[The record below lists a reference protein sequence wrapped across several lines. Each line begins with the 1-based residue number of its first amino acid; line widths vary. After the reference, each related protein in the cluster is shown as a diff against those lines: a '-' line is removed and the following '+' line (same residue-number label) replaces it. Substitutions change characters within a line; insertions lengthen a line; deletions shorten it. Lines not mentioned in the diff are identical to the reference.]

1 MSIHSSSKNMA
12 DSGLLNSGCSVP
24 FEKTVTQTM
33 NKIPRKVV
41 VFDCRLENGDAIEK
55 VLDIQGMEFSEFLR
69 TVTKEF
75 TISSEETFVLLTT
88 DRREIDLD
96 RFEELKDGNTLHLL
110 RSVDQVLSVSTKE
123 RILFLPHY
131 DTLIKSGMYEY
142 YASEGQKSL
151 PYAFAELIDNALSAT
166 SKNVGVRK
174 IDIRLMFDESQ
185 GKPAVVV
192 LDNGSGMTSKQL
204 NNWAVYRL
212 SKFSRESSAF
222 ESDHTAYVRPAPVPR
237 SLNSD
242 ISYFGVGGKQAA
254 FYIGQATRMITK
266 PAGSMDVH
274 ELLLSKEEFEKK
286 EKNKEDIYK
295 GFILNRKPG
304 DSSHVTSEDERFLHS
319 LIAEETEED
328 HFTAVVLTGVQP
340 EHIAFLRADFHLW
353 TRELAHVYHYYVHG
367 IKGNDMRPST
377 VDIDTTGNIDIRI
390 CLFEK
395 LKIPRIVDLRDI
407 INDMQ
412 TLYINSSV
420 DSFEFK
426 AQVDDEGTAEGI
438 LRYHPFLYD
447 RETFPEDPYAIP
459 SLLAD
464 DEEDCVIVNQEG
476 RGKKPIFECFWNGRL
491 IPYTTVAEFDWCAR
505 PKKSGP
511 VPAECYKRI
520 SGVLFTNDKFQ
531 VSTNKLTFMDLELRL
546 KDKETIFTRI
556 VNGQEQRVK
565 IHKEFT
571 QWLKDCHE
579 KWDKQIKF
587 LGFNGTM
594 TRTDVT
600 TKRMQ
605 SPWARFTS
613 ITWDGKTYKAG
624 QYVKSMKTH
633 PILFGTIVQFLLYGD
648 HDGDVHSTGGQVQV
662 AMEPKAI
669 FSEVRTIPISKI
681 DRGAPLTVIKKY
693 IDDELAKLPD
703 RLKVTWPEGK
713 EWSQKAVRPA
723 GTEFGPIHVEILNK
737 KGEPMT
743 RMPGSNHTS
752 SRKLLIELKVIWHAP
767 TGDVETN
774 SHICQHGGKWAYW
787 FKTMENL
794 SRLGRY
800 TLRLQTVL
808 NEVNAS
814 VCDMELL
821 PSWELQFSI
830 CEGCPE
836 RFVVG
841 VVCTPYRVCE
851 PFSISLELLDAFGNP
866 APPPADL
873 KPVLECS
880 AMEMSYEETEAS
892 GTTFSIKGVR
902 AKGLVKTCLGK
913 SFNVK
918 ITLPGLKRN
927 SQTLK
932 ISLLP
937 GHPHSLSVKP
947 DSAEIS
953 LENGQAPMFQVEV
966 LDEAGNVTTHPKLIV
981 QCQLLGAPSLPM
993 AAVDCSNT
1001 GTGLLL
1007 DKPLYIKNVQKEQI
1021 IKAKF
1026 DVPSLKNIEVVERT
1040 LKIMPS
1046 RWVAKL
1052 EIFSQED
1059 ENVTVFGD
1067 KENIGWTAGDVLENL
1082 HYRVF
1087 DEGNRM
1093 VPITDSIAKKVKVN
1107 WRADV
1112 NIEDLQQGKLPGLL
1126 IPNLVKDEH
1135 FYQVSFQDENVSVEC
1150 SFTITPRADEPKCM
1164 KATLK
1169 CGTSVRMGEELPGEI
1184 HLEVVD
1190 QYGNKTQTLKSSCV
1204 SSFGVSA
1211 EGLDKSSLK
1220 VSWQEKMEVI
1230 VVQGVKFFTGTLGS
1244 RELCFA
1250 WRDFAEYLRIT
1261 VTAGPPVKLQLVD
1274 GPEEPLQV
1282 INGKALEKPF
1292 TVQLQDDWGNPS
1304 PDQRVI
1310 VSVKPS
1316 TAALK
1321 MKSSPASQ
1329 PVDADGTAIF
1339 TISQMMAP
1347 KGEYAIEF
1355 KASFNKKSIPGP
1367 VLKVKV
1373 VPDPNKPVKLSVSYD
1388 TNSVFPAGGFLTVF
1402 AVTVVAE
1409 DGSAIGSLSP
1419 ASMSMLMWKGESS
1432 GPRPPPGAATLKC
1445 SKPKDT
1451 EKHDC
1456 FYFRDKIIPDR
1467 VGKYAI
1473 QFVLCIDKN
1482 KSLWS
1487 NQYVINVVANAP
1499 MKLTAD
1505 SQPATPLV
1513 SNIQEVASRTLIESL
1528 CLKILDEY
1536 DNPAG
1541 SDLNGTV
1548 LVSVKSSDN
1557 SEELPLF
1564 EGKTKTVQV
1573 PLSNGIAQI
1582 TDLIIMEN
1590 CPGTDRTEYILHFQ
1604 PVIPGHNLRAFEL
1617 PFLFYNDSK
1626 NQQQMAT
1633 LTKKKDR
1640 LSQSLVAY
1648 RSLFDT
1654 NNQLISELKD
1664 QLQDATNKE
1673 IHLKS
1678 DLRKSHIN
1686 VTAQM
1691 TMEEIDAV
1699 IREKVAEQERIR
1711 RQPRRACVMPD
1722 TFKSNPDV
1730 LGKVAHLAQVE
1741 DDDAAKV
1748 ISWHLSGDMDC
1759 VVTLTTAA
1767 ARQIYDDTQGRQQV
1781 MPLDSVFWRSS
1792 NRPLPHIRNGQS
1804 SFAPVGNPI
1813 FVRDLLIF
1821 PEHAESCQI
1830 VFGNL
1835 LGETILVDNLD
1846 AANHYR
1852 KGVVQ
1857 SKSPCPTLLTRH
1869 GERVRSNGKFGGLQ
1883 NKAPSI
1889 EKLRGQVFGAPLPE
1903 QYYTLFK
1910 QIELLQQYR
1919 VAMAKCRQVREDY
1932 DGHMQYMRCPE
1943 MVEKKDE
1950 MRAQEMQLKDL
1961 EHKLGMTPKR
1971 RVDGSAMKRPAEETG
1986 EPSGTLSK
1994 RARRF
1999 EKAPPLVNSPTPGRL
2014 RKKRTP

>member
-1 MSIHSSSKNMA
+1 MA
-12 DSGLLNSGCSVP
+12 DSIILSTGCP
-24 FEKTVTQTM
+24 GPLEKNVAQTPET
-33 NKIPRKVV
+33 IPRKVV
-41 VFDCRLENGDAIEK
+41 VFDRRLENGDATEK
-55 VLDIQGMEFSEFLR
+55 VLDIQGMEFSAFLR
-69 TVTKEF
+69 TVAKEF
-75 TISSEETFVLLTT
+75 SISSEEPFVLLTT
-88 DRREIDLD
+88 DRKEINAD
-96 RFEELKDGNTLHLL
+96 RFPELKDGNTLHLL

-166 SKNVGVRK
+166 SNNVGVRK
-174 IDIRLMFDESQ
+174 IHIRLMFDESQ

-212 SKFSRESSAF
+212 SKFTRESSEF
-222 ESDHTAYVRPAPVPR
+222 ESDHTGYVRPAPVPR

-254 FYIGQATRMITK
+254 FYIAQSARMITK

-274 ELLLSKEEFEKK
+274 ELLLSKDEFEKK

-295 GFILNRKPG
+295 GYILNRKPG
-304 DSSHVTSEDERFLHS
+304 DSTHITNEDERFLHS
-319 LIAEETEED
+319 LIAEEAGQD
-328 HFTAVVLTGVQP
+328 SFTAVVLTGVQP
-340 EHIAFLRADFHLW
+340 EHIAYLRADFHLW

-367 IKGNDMRPST
+367 IHGNDTRPSK
-377 VDIDTTGNIDIRI
+377 VDTDTSGNIDIQI

-395 LKIPRIVDLRDI
+395 LKVPRVVNLRE
-407 INDMQ
+407 INTDMQ
-412 TLYINSSV
+412 TLYVKSSV
-420 DSFEFK
+420 DTFEFK
-426 AQVDDEGTAEGI
+426 AQVEEDGTVEGV

-447 RETFPEDPYAIP
+447 RETYPEDPYAMP
-459 SLLAD
+459 TVPMED
-464 DEEDCVIVNQEG
+464 DEDCIISNQEG
-476 RGKKPIFECFWNGRL
+476 RGKKPLFECFWNGRL

-511 VPAECYKRI
+511 VPAECFNRI
-520 SGVLFTNDKFQ
+520 SGVLFANDKFQ

-587 LGFNGTM
+587 SGFNGTM

-600 TKRMQ
+600 TKKMQ
-605 SPWARFTS
+605 TPWARFTS
-613 ITWDGKTYKAG
+613 IEWDGKTYKAG
-624 QYVKSMKTH
+624 QYVKSVKTH

-669 FSEVRTIPISKI
+669 FGEVRTIPISKI
-681 DRGAPLTVIKKY
+681 DRGATLTAIRKY

-703 RLKVTWPEGK
+703 RLRVTWPEGN
-713 EWSQKAVRPA
+713 EWSQRDVRPA
-723 GTEFGPIHVEILNK
+723 GTVFGPIHVEILNK
-737 KGEPMT
+737 KGESMA
-743 RMPGSNHTS
+743 RMPGPNFSAS
-752 SRKLLIELKVIWHAP
+752 KKLLIELTVIWHSPA
-767 TGDVETN
+767 GDVETN

-794 SRLGRY
+794 SKLGKY
-800 TLRLQTVL
+800 TLYLQTVL
-808 NEVNAS
+808 NESNAS
-814 VCDMELL
+814 VCAGEQL
-821 PSWELQFSI
+821 PSWKLDFSI

-841 VVCTPYRVCE
+841 AVCTPYRVCE

-866 APPPADL
+866 TRPTADL
-873 KPVLECS
+873 TPVLECS
-880 AMEMSYEETEAS
+880 NLELSYEETKAS

-902 AKGLVKTCLGK
+902 ARGRVKTCLGK
-913 SFNVK
+913 AFNVK

-937 GHPHSLSVKP
+937 GLPHSLSVKP
-947 DSAEIS
+947 DSEETP
-953 LENGQAPMFQVEV
+953 LENGKAPMFQVEV
-966 LDEAGNVTTHPKLIV
+966 KDEAGNVTTHPKLIV
-981 QCQLLGAPSLPM
+981 QCQLQGAPNLPM
-993 AAVDCSNT
+993 AAVDCSNS

-1007 DKPLYIKNVQKEQI
+1007 DKPLHIKNIQKDQV

-1040 LKIMPS
+1040 LKITPGHC
-1046 RWVAKL
+1046 VAKL
-1052 EIFSQED
+1052 EIFCEED
-1059 ENVTVFGD
+1059 GNIMIFGD
-1067 KENIGWTAGDVLENL
+1067 KENVGWTAGDVLENL
-1082 HYRVF
+1082 HYRLF
-1087 DEGNRM
+1087 DEGNRS
-1093 VPITDSIAKKVKVN
+1093 VPITASIAQKIKVN
-1107 WRADV
+1107 WRADL
-1112 NIEDLQQGKLPGLL
+1112 NIEDLQEGNLPTLL

-1135 FYQVSFQDENVSVEC
+1135 FYQVSFQDENASVEC
-1150 SFTITPRADEPKCM
+1150 SFTIKPRPDEPKRM

-1169 CGTSVRMGEELPGEI
+1169 CGTSVRMGEELPGAI
-1184 HLEVVD
+1184 YLEVVD
-1190 QYGNKTQTLKSSCV
+1190 QFGNKTQALTSACV

-1211 EGLDKSSLK
+1211 EGLDKSSLNI
-1220 VSWQEKMEVI
+1220 SWQEKMEVI
-1230 VVQGVKFFTGTLGS
+1230 MVQGVKFFSGVLGS

-1250 WRDFAEYLRIT
+1250 WRDFVEYVRIT
-1261 VTAGPPVKLQLVD
+1261 ITAGPPVKLRLLD

-1282 INGKALEKPF
+1282 INGKGMEKPF
-1292 TVQLQDDWGNPS
+1292 TVQLQDEWGNPS
-1304 PDQRVI
+1304 PDQRVVI
-1310 VSVKPS
+1310 SLRPS
-1316 TAALK
+1316 ATELK
-1321 MKSSPASQ
+1321 MKHSPASQ
-1329 PVDADGTAIF
+1329 PVDADGKASF
-1339 TISQMMAP
+1339 TLSQVMAP
-1347 KGEYAIEF
+1347 KGEYGIEF
-1355 KASFNKKSIPGP
+1355 KAMFNKKSIPGP
-1367 VLKVKV
+1367 TVKLKV

-1409 DGSAIGSLSP
+1409 DGGAIANLSP

-1467 VGKYAI
+1467 VGKYTI
-1473 QFVLCIDKN
+1473 QFVMCIEKN
-1482 KSLWS
+1482 KCLWS

-1499 MKLTAD
+1499 MKLMTD

-1513 SNIQEVASRTLIESL
+1513 SNIQAVASRTLIESM
-1528 CLKILDEY
+1528 CLKIMDEY

-1541 SDLNGTV
+1541 CDLDGSV
-1548 LVSVKSSDN
+1548 LVSIKSSDDI
-1557 SEELPLF
+1557 EELPLF
-1564 EGKTKTVQV
+1564 KGKCKTALF
-1573 PLSNGIAQI
+1573 PLCKGVAHIKN
-1582 TDLIIMEN
+1582 LIIMEN
-1590 CPGTDRTEYILHFQ
+1590 CPGTDGTEYILHFQ
-1604 PVIPGHNLRAFEL
+1604 PVIPGFKSENDLKPFEL

-1626 NQQQMAT
+1626 NQEQMAT

-1640 LSQSLVAY
+1640 LSQSLIVY

-1654 NNQLISELKD
+1654 NNQLISEMKD

-1673 IHLKS
+1673 AHLKS
-1678 DLRKSHIN
+1678 DLRKMHIN
-1686 VTAQM
+1686 MTQLG
-1691 TMEEIDAV
+1691 TMEEIDALV
-1699 IREKVAEQERIR
+1699 REKVAEQERIR
-1711 RQPRRACVMPD
+1711 RQPRRTCTIPD
-1722 TFKSNPDV
+1722 IFRSNPDV
-1730 LGKVAHLAQVE
+1730 LGKVAHLARVE
-1741 DDDAAKV
+1741 DNDVAKV

-1767 ARQIYDDTQGRQQV
+1767 ARQIYEDTQGRQQV

-1792 NRPLPHIRNGQS
+1792 NRPLPHIRNGQN
-1804 SFAPVGNPI
+1804 SFAPVGNPV

-1821 PEHAESCQI
+1821 PEHAESCRI

-1835 LGETILVDNLD
+1835 LGDTILVDNLD

-1857 SKSPCPTLLTRH
+1857 NKTPCPTLLTRQ

-1903 QYYTLFK
+1903 QYYTLHR

-1919 VAMAKCRQVREDY
+1919 VAVAKCKQVREDY
-1932 DGHMQYMRCPE
+1932 EVHMQYMQSPE
-1943 MVEKKDE
+1943 MVAKEGE
-1950 MRAQEMQLKDL
+1950 MRAQEAQLKGI
-1961 EHKLGMTPKR
+1961 EHELGMSPTR
-1971 RVDGSAMKRPAEETG
+1971 RGSGSAVKRPAVESG
-1986 EPSGTLSK
+1986 EPSGINSK
-1994 RARRF
+1994 RARRG
-1999 EKAPPLVNSPTPGRL
+1999 ERASALENAVTPGRVT
-2014 RKKRTP
+2014 RNRTP

>member
-1 MSIHSSSKNMA
+1 MA
-12 DSGLLNSGCSVP
+12 DCSILNTGNVSLVP
-24 FEKTVTQTM
+24 FEKNVAQTP
-33 NKIPRKVV
+33 NTIPRKVV

-69 TVTKEF
+69 TVKKEF
-75 TISSEETFVLLTT
+75 SISSKERFVLLTT
-88 DRREIDLD
+88 DRREINVE

-110 RSVDQVLSVSTKE
+110 QSIDQALSVSTKE
-123 RILFLPHY
+123 RIQFLPHY

-166 SKNVGVRK
+166 SNNDGVRK

-212 SKFSRESSAF
+212 SKFTRESSEF
-222 ESDHTAYVRPAPVPR
+222 ESDHMGYVRPAPVPR

-242 ISYFGVGGKQAA
+242 ISYFGVGGKQAV
-254 FYIGQATRMITK
+254 FYIGQSTRMITK
-266 PAGSMDVH
+266 PAGAMDVH

-295 GFILNRKPG
+295 GFILNRMPG
-304 DSSHVTSEDERFLHS
+304 DSSHITHEDERFLHN
-319 LIAEETEED
+319 LIAEEVAQD
-328 HFTAVVLTGVQP
+328 HFTAVVVTGVQP
-340 EHIAFLRADFHLW
+340 EHVAFLRADFHLW

-367 IKGNDMRPST
+367 IHGNDMRPSKDNT
-377 VDIDTTGNIDIRI
+377 DTKGNIDIQI
-390 CLFEK
+390 SLFER
-395 LKIPRIVDLRDI
+395 LKVPRLVNVREIS
-407 INDMQ
+407 NDMQ

-420 DSFEFK
+420 DVFEFK
-426 AQVDDEGTAEGI
+426 AQVEEEGTVEGI

-447 RETFPEDPYAIP
+447 KETYPEDPYAIP
-459 SLLAD
+459 SLPQE
-464 DEEDCVIVNQEG
+464 DEEDCVIINQEG

-491 IPYTTVAEFDWCAR
+491 IPYTTVAEFDWCTWA
-505 PKKSGP
+505 KKSAP
-511 VPAECYKRI
+511 VPAECYNRI
-520 SGVLFTNDKFQ
+520 SGALFTNDKFQ

-546 KDKETIFTRI
+546 KDKGTIFTRV

-587 LGFNGTM
+587 SGFKGSM

-600 TKRMQ
+600 TKKMQ
-605 SPWARFTS
+605 TPWAMFTS
-613 ITWDGKTYKAG
+613 IQWDGKTYKAG

-648 HDGDVHSTGGQVQV
+648 HEDDVHSTGGQVQV

-669 FSEVRTIPISKI
+669 FGDVRTIPISKI
-681 DRGAPLTVIKKY
+681 DRGATLTTIRKF
-693 IDDELAKLPD
+693 IDDELTKLPD
-703 RLKVTWPEGK
+703 MLKVTWPEGNQWNPK
-713 EWSQKAVRPA
+713 EVHPA
-723 GTEFGPIHVEILNK
+723 GTVFGPIHVAILNR
-737 KGEPMT
+737 KGETMT
-743 RMPGSNHTS
+743 RMPGPNHS
-752 SRKLLIELKVIWHAP
+752 SSKKLLIELKVIWQSP

-794 SRLGRY
+794 SKLGKY
-800 TLRLQTVL
+800 TLYLQTVL
-808 NEVNAS
+808 NESNAN
-814 VCDMELL
+814 VCAGEKL
-821 PSWELQFSI
+821 PSWKLEFSI

-841 VVCTPYRVCE
+841 AVCTPFRVCE
-851 PFSISLELLDAFGNP
+851 PFDISLELLDGFGNP
-866 APPPADL
+866 TQPPADL
-873 KPVLECS
+873 TPVLECS
-880 AMEMSYEETEAS
+880 ALEISFEGSKAS
-892 GTTFSIKGVR
+892 GTTFTIKGVR
-902 AKGLVKTCLGK
+902 AKGPVKTCLGK
-913 SFNVK
+913 AFCVK

-927 SQTLK
+927 CQTLK

-937 GHPHSLSVKP
+937 GRPHSLRVEP
-947 DSAEIS
+947 DSGEIS
-953 LENGQAPMFQVEV
+953 LENGTAPKFQVEV
-966 LDEAGNVTTHPKLIV
+966 HDEAGNITTCPKLIV
-981 QCQLLGAPSLPM
+981 QCQLQGAPNLPM
-993 AAVDCSNT
+993 EAVDCSNT
-1001 GTGLLL
+1001 GTGLLF
-1007 DKPLYIKNVQKEQI
+1007 DKPLYIKNIQKDQV

-1026 DVPSLKNIEVVERT
+1026 DVPSLKNIDVVERT
-1040 LKIMPS
+1040 LKVSPS
-1046 RWVAKL
+1046 HSVARL

-1059 ENVTVFGD
+1059 DDVMIFGD
-1067 KENIGWTAGDVLENL
+1067 KENVGWTAGDVLENL
-1082 HYRVF
+1082 CYRLF
-1087 DEGNRM
+1087 DEGKRN
-1093 VPITDSIAKKVKVN
+1093 VPITASIAEKIKVN
-1107 WRADV
+1107 WRADMNV
-1112 NIEDLQQGKLPGLL
+1112 EDLQQGKLPDLL

-1150 SFTITPRADEPKCM
+1150 SFTITPRPDEPKRM

-1169 CGTSVRMGEELPGEI
+1169 CGTSVKMGEVLPGEI
-1184 HLEVVD
+1184 YLEVVD
-1190 QYGNKTQTLKSSCV
+1190 QYGNKTQTLTSACV

-1211 EGLDKSSLK
+1211 DGLDKSSLNI
-1220 VSWQEKMEVI
+1220 SWQEGTEVI
-1230 VVQGVKFFTGTLGS
+1230 VVQGVKFLAGALGS

-1250 WRDFAEYLRIT
+1250 WRDFVEYARIT
-1261 VTAGPPVKLQLVD
+1261 VTPGPPVKLQLLD
-1274 GPEEPLQV
+1274 GPEEALQV
-1282 INGKALEKPF
+1282 INGKGVERPF
-1292 TVQLQDDWGNPS
+1292 TVVLQDEWGNPA
-1304 PDQRVI
+1304 PEQRVI
-1310 VSVKPS
+1310 ISLKPS
-1316 TAALK
+1316 GTELK
-1321 MKSSPASQ
+1321 MKHSPTSQ
-1329 PVDADGTAIF
+1329 PADAEGKASF
-1339 TISQMMAP
+1339 TVCQVTAP
-1347 KGEYAIEF
+1347 KGEYGIEF
-1355 KASFNKKSIPGP
+1355 KASVNKKGIPGP
-1367 VLKVKV
+1367 VVKLKVL
-1373 VPDPNKPVKLSVSYD
+1373 PDPNKPVKLSVSYD

-1409 DGSAIGSLSP
+1409 GGGAITNLSP
-1419 ASMSMLMWKGESS
+1419 ASISMLMWKGVSS

-1467 VGKYAI
+1467 VGKYTI
-1473 QFVLCIDKN
+1473 QFVLCIEKN
-1482 KSLWS
+1482 KCLWS
-1487 NQYVINVVANAP
+1487 NQYIINVLASNPV
-1499 MKLTAD
+1499 KLMAD
-1505 SQPATPLV
+1505 SQTETPLV
-1513 SNIQEVASRTLIESL
+1513 SNIQAVASRTLIDSL
-1528 CLKILDEY
+1528 CLKIMDEY

-1541 SDLNGTV
+1541 SDLDGKV
-1548 LVSVKSSDN
+1548 VVSIKSSDS
-1557 SEELPLF
+1557 SEKELPLF
-1564 EGKTKTVQV
+1564 EGKSKTVQLA
-1573 PLSNGIAQI
+1573 LSKGIAKI
-1582 TDLIIMEN
+1582 TNIIIMEN
-1590 CPGTDRTEYILHFQ
+1590 CPGTDGTEYILHFK
-1604 PVIPGHNLRAFEL
+1604 PLIPGFKSEKALRPFEL

-1626 NQQQMAT
+1626 NQQQMAA

-1640 LSQSLVAY
+1640 LSQSLVVY
-1648 RSLFDT
+1648 RSLFET

-1673 IHLKS
+1673 ALLKS
-1678 DLRKSHIN
+1678 DIRKSHMN
-1686 VTAQM
+1686 MTQLG

-1699 IREKVAEQERIR
+1699 IKEKTTEQERIQ
-1711 RQPRRACVMPD
+1711 RQPRRTCTIPD
-1722 TFKSNPDV
+1722 IFKSNPDV
-1730 LGKVAHLAQVE
+1730 LGKVAHLAVVK

-1792 NRPLPHIRNGQS
+1792 NRPLPHIRNGLS

-1821 PEHAESCQI
+1821 PEHTDSCRI

-1835 LGETILVDNLD
+1835 LGDTILVDNLD

-1857 SKSPCPTLLTRH
+1857 NKMQCPTLLTRQ

-1889 EKLRGQVFGAPLPE
+1889 EKLRGQVFGAPFAE
-1903 QYYTLFK
+1903 QYYTLLK
-1910 QIELLQQYR
+1910 EVELLQQYR
-1919 VAMAKCRQVREDY
+1919 VASSKCRQVREDY
-1932 DGHMQYMRCPE
+1932 EVHLDYMKSPE
-1943 MVEKKDE
+1943 MVEKQDE
-1950 MRAQEMQLKDL
+1950 MRTQEVQLKDL
-1961 EHKLGMTPKR
+1961 ECKLGMTPTR
-1971 RVDGSAMKRPAEETG
+1971 SGSAVKRPIVESG
-1986 EPSGTLSK
+1986 EPSGIPSK
-1994 RARRF
+1994 RARRG
-1999 EKAPPLVNSPTPGRL
+1999 ERASPLGSTATPGRVT
-2014 RKKRTP
+2014 RNRTP